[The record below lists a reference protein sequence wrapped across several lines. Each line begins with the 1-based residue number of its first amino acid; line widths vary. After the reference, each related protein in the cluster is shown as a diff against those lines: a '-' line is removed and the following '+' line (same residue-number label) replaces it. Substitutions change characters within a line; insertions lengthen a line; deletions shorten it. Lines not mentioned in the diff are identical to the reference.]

1 MENDMT
7 NIPVLPIAGATLA
20 RASFGLLAQLKRW
33 GTIVAR
39 VARHR
44 REARLL
50 AGLDRHML
58 ADIGLTRSD
67 VNDAFSSPIW
77 EDPTALLRERV
88 KDRQLHRPMPSH
100 NARLH
105 VVQPGFR
112 QPPANRPSRQ
122 TV

>member
-1 MENDMT
+1 MT

-20 RASFGLLAQLKRW
+20 RASFGLLAQLTRCASF
-33 GTIVAR
+33 VAR

-67 VNDAFSSPIW
+67 VSDAFSSPIW

-88 KDRQLHRPMPSH
+88 KERQLNRPLPTQNM
-100 NARLH
+100 RLH

-112 QPPANRPSRQ
+112 QPPTNRPSRQ
-122 TV
+122 AV

>member
-1 MENDMT
+1 MT

-20 RASFGLLAQLKRW
+20 RASFGLLAQLTRW
-33 GTIVAR
+33 ANVVAR

-67 VNDAFSSPIW
+67 VSDAFSSSIW
-77 EDPTALLRERV
+77 DDPTALLRERALE
-88 KDRQLHRPMPSH
+88 RRINRPTSL
-100 NARLH
+100 RIVSGR
-105 VVQPGFR
+105 VVEPGYFR
-112 QPPANRPSRQ
+112 PPANRPSRQ
-122 TV
+122 AV